1 MKQWLFSTLEQ
12 LSFFGYALETEH
24 CVQIIDFVDGAFF
37 WRDDNEAISTWFVR
51 GWTHRA
57 DTKHNRVVNDV
68 ESRFMSSHF
77 AHGTLF
83 DVVMKDGLI
92 TITAVNNAGLY
103 LHHVVLV
110 HLTCSAFFCLLTFFS
125 LSSPYK
131 LKDKRKPSSLWWLH
145 SSWASLSIAFLCV
158 MQVVCGG
165 FPINDVIEPHTK
177 VCSQFHREDHW
188 PSPGGFAFTARIQVF
203 RFGWCSSIYHH
214 HRHLDDREHF
224 W

>member
-1 MKQWLFSTLEQ
+1 MIVLNTWAIV
-12 LSFFGYALETEH
+12 FFGYALETEH

-51 GWTHRA
+51 GWTNQA
-57 DTKHNRVVNDV
+57 SPKHNRVVNDV
-68 ESRFMSSHF
+68 EARFMSSHF

-125 LSSPYK
+125 LFTLQIKRQKKAIVIVMTSFFLGFIEHRFLVCYASRVWRFPHQWRYRTTHKSMLTISS
-131 LKDKRKPSSLWWLH
+131 RRSL
-145 SSWASLSIAFLCV
+145 
-158 MQVVCGG
+158 
-165 FPINDVIEPHTK
+165 T
-177 VCSQFHREDHW
+177 
-188 PSPGGFAFTARIQVF
+188 
-203 RFGWCSSIYHH
+203 
-214 HRHLDDREHF
+214 
-224 W
+224 

>member
-1 MKQWLFSTLEQ
+1 MLSSPGIFLQSDNKNRNLLDFLFGPLLGRNNEAMIVLNTWAIV
-12 LSFFGYALETEH
+12 FFGYALETEH

-68 ESRFMSSHF
+68 EARFTSSHF

-110 HLTCSAFFCLLTFFS
+110 HLVLHVFFAFS
-125 LSSPYK
+125 LFFH
-131 LKDKRKPSSLWWLH
+131 SL
-145 SSWASLSIAFLCV
+145 
-158 MQVVCGG
+158 
-165 FPINDVIEPHTK
+165 
-177 VCSQFHREDHW
+177 
-188 PSPGGFAFTARIQVF
+188 
-203 RFGWCSSIYHH
+203 
-214 HRHLDDREHF
+214 HLTN
-224 W
+224 